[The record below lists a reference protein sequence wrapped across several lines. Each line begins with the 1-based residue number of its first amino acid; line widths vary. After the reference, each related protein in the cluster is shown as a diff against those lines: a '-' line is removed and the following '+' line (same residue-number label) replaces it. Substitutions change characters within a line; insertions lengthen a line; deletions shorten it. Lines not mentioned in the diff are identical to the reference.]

1 MIGSCFKSLQGDAA
15 LVARAGYISPS
26 HLLSVGVAVLSAI
39 FFFVA
44 GLALLVLGA
53 NSLVSGASKL
63 ALSFGLSP
71 LVVGLTIVAF
81 GTSAPEMAVSTGA
94 VLSGQSDVAVG
105 NVVGSNIFNVLV
117 ILGLSALIV
126 PLSVHVQVIRQE
138 MPIMIGAAILFMAFA
153 LDGQITRV
161 EGAILL
167 ALLIAYTVFLV
178 IQARRSPPGEAADYD
193 AELKPAAASGSA
205 AWMSKWYV
213 QVWFVVAGLIMLV
226 LGANWLVESATIF
239 ARALGMSELVIGLT
253 IVAAGTSLPE
263 VAASLTAALK
273 GERDMAVGNVVGSN
287 VFNIL
292 GCVGL
297 GGLVSGAAGLPI
309 ADSVLNFDL
318 WVMLAAFVAC
328 LPVFISGREIARW
341 EGALFVGYYA
351 AYVAYLV
358 LSAQAHAALPAFS
371 AVMLSFV
378 LPITIITLVVVSI
391 RQTKLQS

>member
-1 MIGSCFKSLQGDAA
+1 MASFI
-15 LVARAGYISPS
+15 
-26 HLLSVGVAVLSAI
+26 VLSAI
-39 FFFVA
+39 LFLVA
-44 GLALLVLGA
+44 GLALLVVGA
-53 NSLVSGASKL
+53 NALVSGASKL

-94 VLSGQSDVAVG
+94 VLAGQNDVAVG

-126 PLSVHVQVIRQE
+126 PLAVHVQVIRQE
-138 MPIMIGAAILFMAFA
+138 MPIMIGAAMLFMAFS
-153 LDGQITRV
+153 LDGQISFL
-161 EGAILL
+161 EGGVLL
-167 ALLIAYTVFLV
+167 GLLIAYTAFLV

-193 AELKPAAASGSA
+193 AELQEPKSS

-213 QVWFVVAGLIMLV
+213 QVLFVVAGLVMLV
-226 LGANWLVESATIF
+226 QGADWLVDSAVIF

-297 GGLVSGAAGLPI
+297 GGLVAGTTGLSI
-309 ADSVLNFDL
+309 APSVLNFDL

-328 LPVFISGREIARW
+328 LPVFMSGREIARW
-341 EGALFVGYYA
+341 EGALFVGYYV

-358 LSAQAHAALPAFS
+358 LKAQEHDALPAYS
-371 AVMLSFV
+371 TVMLSFV
-378 LPITIITLVVVSI
+378 LPITIITLVVVGI
-391 RQTKLQS
+391 RQTKIES

>member
-1 MIGSCFKSLQGDAA
+1 M
-15 LVARAGYISPS
+15 
-26 HLLSVGVAVLSAI
+26 LSAI

-44 GLALLVLGA
+44 GLALLVVGA
-53 NSLVSGASKL
+53 NALVSGASKL

-138 MPIMIGAAILFMAFA
+138 MPIMIGAAMLFMAFS
-153 LDGQITRV
+153 LDGQISFL
-161 EGAILL
+161 EGATLL
-167 ALLIAYTVFLV
+167 GLLFVYTAFLV
-178 IQARRSPPGEAADYD
+178 IQARRSPAGEATDYE
-193 AELKPAAASGSA
+193 AEIKEAKPGG
-205 AWMSKWYV
+205 WLSKWYV
-213 QVWFVVAGLIMLV
+213 QMWFVVAGLIMLV
-226 LGANWLVESATIF
+226 QGADWLVESAIIF

-263 VAASLTAALK
+263 VAASLTAAFK

-297 GGLVSGAAGLPI
+297 GGIAAGVAGLPI
-309 ADSVLNFDL
+309 APSVLNFDL

-341 EGALFVGYYA
+341 EGGLFVGYYV

-358 LSAQAHAALPAFS
+358 LQAQEHDALPAFS
-371 AVMLSFV
+371 TVMLSFV

-391 RQTKLQS
+391 RQTKPKPQG

>member
-1 MIGSCFKSLQGDAA
+1 M
-15 LVARAGYISPS
+15 
-26 HLLSVGVAVLSAI
+26 LSAI

-44 GLALLVLGA
+44 GLALLVVGA
-53 NSLVSGASKL
+53 NALVSGASKL

-138 MPIMIGAAILFMAFA
+138 MPIMIGAAMLFMAFS
-153 LDGQITRV
+153 LDGQISFL
-161 EGAILL
+161 EGATLL
-167 ALLIAYTVFLV
+167 GLLFVYTAFLV
-178 IQARRSPPGEAADYD
+178 IQARRSPAGEATDYE
-193 AELKPAAASGSA
+193 AEIKEAKPGG
-205 AWMSKWYV
+205 WLSKWYV
-213 QVWFVVAGLIMLV
+213 QIWFVVAGLIMLV
-226 LGANWLVESATIF
+226 QGADWLVESAIIF

-263 VAASLTAALK
+263 VAASLTAAFK

-297 GGLVSGAAGLPI
+297 GGIAAGVAGLPI
-309 ADSVLNFDL
+309 APSVLNFDL

-341 EGALFVGYYA
+341 EGGLFVGYYV

-358 LSAQAHAALPAFS
+358 LQAQEHDALPAFS
-371 AVMLSFV
+371 TVMLSFV

-391 RQTKLQS
+391 RQTKPKPQG